1 MIYFVHG
8 TDTRKARKKLHELL
22 QLSQKKRPGA
32 ELFKITAENWTEGQ
46 FDELLVSH
54 GLLEGKID
62 APTLKKM
69 EKVSR
74 QVQKF
79 ENKEAPRRE
88 LNIFSVTDGLVKKDK
103 RHLWISYVDL
113 IGKGAGAEEIHG
125 ILFWQVKNM
134 ILASKA
140 DSAKET
146 GLSPFAYK
154 NALVGA
160 KKYKTGELTEM
171 SSQLVGMVHR
181 VRRG

>member
-1 MIYFVHG
+1 MIYFLHG

-54 GLLEGKID
+54 GLFEQKYTVVLDNLFEKNLPAGRRGEIKDYIMERLENLAKSEQIFLMLEGKID
-62 APTLKKM
+62 APTLKKI

-113 IGKGAGAEEIHG
+113 IGKGAGAEEIHR
-125 ILFWQVKNM
+125 ILFFQV
-134 ILASKA
+134 
-140 DSAKET
+140 
-146 GLSPFAYK
+146 
-154 NALVGA
+154 
-160 KKYKTGELTEM
+160 
-171 SSQLVGMVHR
+171 
-181 VRRG
+181 